1 MPGER
6 AQGPVQRV
14 TSNVS
19 LAGQD
24 AQRDGL
30 ALAGAQTVPGPLVAS
45 LSHLGVGVGC
55 GGDSLHTDLGLC
67 PRSARSHLTI
77 HPAVSVGGEL
87 VTAQSIEGGYAA

>member
-55 GGDSLHTDLGLC
+55 GGDRGLC